1 MNSGIASR
9 KALSDSG
16 EDSFSIHVVDVLED
30 LSFLFFSAGTVQ
42 HFLES
47 LDHGAVGDVD
57 LIGPIG
63 LDGRPSGI
71 GSSGGGIVGQVVAS
85 IERLRGVIRNSFTSA
100 SRCRCGGGGGPRLG
114 RCRMDGNA
122 RDGDGEEDCFEHWSV
137 CSVC

>member
-1 MNSGIASR
+1 MNSGVASR

-30 LSFLFFSAGTVQ
+30 LFFLFFSAGTVQ

-57 LIGPIG
+57 LIGPKG

-71 GSSGGGIVGQVVAS
+71 GSSGGGFVGRVVAS

-100 SRCRCGGGGGPRLG
+100 SSSGGGGGGPRLG

-137 CSVC
+137 C

>member
-16 EDSFSIHVVDVLED
+16 EDSFSIHVVDELED
-30 LSFLFFSAGTVQ
+30 LFFLFFSAGTVQ

-71 GSSGGGIVGQVVAS
+71 GSSGGGFVGRVVGS
-85 IERLRGVIRNSFTSA
+85 IERLRGVINESVTSA
-100 SRCRCGGGGGPRLG
+100 SRSGGGGGGGPRLG

-122 RDGDGEEDCFEHWSV
+122 SDGDGEEDCFEHWSV